1 MTRNELVTVQK
12 AAAALRAGNGYLCLA
27 HLRRLEI
34 DAEREHAAED
44 AHHDATEASANPS
57 HQIAAE

>member
-1 MTRNELVTVQK
+1 MTRTELATLQR
-12 AAAALRAGNGYLCLA
+12 ALAALREGNGYLCLA

-44 AHHDATEASANPS
+44 RHNDWAELAQQP